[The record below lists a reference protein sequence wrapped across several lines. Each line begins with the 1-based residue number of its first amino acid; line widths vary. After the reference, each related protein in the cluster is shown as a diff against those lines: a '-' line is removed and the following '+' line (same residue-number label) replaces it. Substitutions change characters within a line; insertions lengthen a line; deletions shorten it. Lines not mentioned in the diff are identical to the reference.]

1 MTDSKTV
8 VIHGKPMTLY
18 RVRGFVWASW
28 TSTWTEVDVIEER
41 RAREWSAIRQSG
53 SEDVKRTLGEMEV
66 D

>member
-8 VIHGKPMTLY
+8 IIHGRLVTLY

-28 TSTWTEVDVIEER
+28 TSSSVEVDEIEQR
-41 RAREWSAIRQSG
+41 RAREWTAIRQSG
-53 SEDVKRTLGEMEV
+53 SEDVKRVLGEMEV

>member
-1 MTDSKTV
+1 MKSKQIV
-8 VIHGKPMTLY
+8 VNGHTITLY

-28 TSTWTEVDVIEER
+28 TSSVSEVEEIEER

-53 SEDVKRTLGEMEV
+53 SEDVRRTLGEMEA

>member
-8 VIHGKPMTLY
+8 IIHGRPVTLY

-28 TSTWTEVDVIEER
+28 TSSSVEVEVIEGR